1 MKKNINKFV
10 HVSPEAKAAIRK
22 TWQEGE
28 MAISMAHF
36 PTQFKVY
43 LTPVEVNGRWR
54 IRCGKNDY
62 VDTPVTAPKQK
73 LNIQPAAPAPA
84 STNKEPQPVK
94 PVTQE

>member
-1 MKKNINKFV
+1 MFETLKGLESAFERFFSQPPAGTV
-10 HVSPEAKAAIRK
+10 AFDS
-22 TWQEGE
+22 
-28 MAISMAHF
+28 

-54 IRCGKNDY
+54 IRCGKIDY

-73 LNIQPAAPAPA
+73 LNLQPAARAPV